1 MRMRSISKMAGLIA
15 LLFFEV
21 ATAKIN
27 EWKWSRLTEVT
38 RCYKTAN
45 LTMHCQD
52 YSYEESKKRV
62 LVQELEIE
70 AIDSYGVKRLYS
82 YGKAI
87 EGSLCQEHLAKI
99 RKLLWR
105 TDQVCVTA
113 SDEYPVLGK
122 DVSYRWKSLE
132 TQRGKLIW

>member
-1 MRMRSISKMAGLIA
+1 
-15 LLFFEV
+15 
-21 ATAKIN
+21 
-27 EWKWSRLTEVT
+27 
-38 RCYKTAN
+38 
-45 LTMHCQD
+45 MHCQD